1 MTSAIAI
8 IPARGGSK
16 RLPRKNVL
24 PLRGRPIIAYTID
37 AALGSGVFERV
48 IVSTEDAEIGA
59 AARAAG
65 AEVMGRAMDLAGD
78 RARIVDVCQDVL
90 ARVAA
95 EGRAPE
101 RFCCLLPTAALRDAS
116 DIREAMALLEPGRVE
131 FVMGVCEYT
140 KTPLQALARDAE
152 GALHLMWPE
161 LANTPRQEQPQL
173 VVDNGSLYWCGTSAF
188 QDFGDFY
195 GPGLRGWP
203 MPRWKSVDIDTEE
216 DWELLDMYA
225 ARHLGPR

>member
-1 MTSAIAI
+1 
-8 IPARGGSK
+8 
-16 RLPRKNVL
+16 
-24 PLRGRPIIAYTID
+24 
-37 AALGSGVFERV
+37 
-48 IVSTEDAEIGA
+48 
-59 AARAAG
+59 
-65 AEVMGRAMDLAGD
+65 
-78 RARIVDVCQDVL
+78 
-90 ARVAA
+90 
-95 EGRAPE
+95 
-101 RFCCLLPTAALRDAS
+101 
-116 DIREAMALLEPGRVE
+116 
-131 FVMGVCEYT
+131 
-140 KTPLQALARDAE
+140 
-152 GALHLMWPE
+152 MWPE